1 MPINQ
6 FFLSTLYKEQR
17 AKRLLTKKRKNFFKI
32 KKEDKKFY
40 RDKKDDVSNSSS
52 SSIEEDS
59 YSDQQSNKKR
69 KNNSIFLYEFENPEI
84 NDRILKKLRTGDRD
98 IFLINKEKIEDYSTH
113 DFQKDTIV
121 RLKNRNFFSF
131 LK

>member
-1 MPINQ
+1 M
-6 FFLSTLYKEQR
+6 YKEQR

-52 SSIEEDS
+52 FSMEEDS
-59 YSDQQSNKKR
+59 SSDQQSNKKR
-69 KNNSIFLYEFENPEI
+69 KSNSLFLYEFENPEI

-98 IFLINKEKIEDYSTH
+98 IFLINKDTKCEVKIEEDYSTH

-121 RLKNRNFFSF
+121 RLKNRNFSHF